1 MKHNRHVV
9 PKAGISVDMDASKKQ
24 ADRTEP
30 ESTAETKLDTAIGA
44 IQKQANHVGPVLE
57 EILTAHHGNKV

>member
-9 PKAGISVDMDASKKQ
+9 PKAGIAVDMDALKKQ
-24 ADRTEP
+24 TDRTEP
-30 ESTAETKLDTAIGA
+30 ESTAETKLDTAIEE
-44 IQKQANHVGPVLE
+44 IQRQANHVGPVLE